1 MRTISDR
8 MVSLASLTD
17 GTVRAVRKTCETPPR
32 LSVIDVIGVVTG
44 HTPTV
49 CSHTLQA
56 LLQNYPEVGSSISNF
71 RFSGRGQRDTPVT
84 DARGITEV
92 IMVLPGKDAAA
103 TRKTAASVLVRYCGG
118 SNFSRRTI

>member
-84 DARGITEV
+84 DARGITEL

-103 TRKTAASVLVRYCGG
+103 TRKTAASVLVIYFGG
-118 SNFSRRTI
+118 I